1 MTREKKQKKVNL
13 FEALYIYDLRIAVIL
28 TITILFLLGLTT
40 QAALKGDLSETK
52 ILIAVILL
60 GILAIFTLSFAIS
73 GFRDYKSFK
82 KTIKGDKKI

>member
-1 MTREKKQKKVNL
+1 MIWRKRQKKVNL
-13 FEALYIYDLRIAVIL
+13 FEAPYVYDLRIAVIL
-28 TITILFLLGLTT
+28 TIIFLFLSGLTI

-52 ILIAVILL
+52 IVVVVILL

-73 GFRDYKSFK
+73 GFRDYRSAK